1 MSEKLK
7 FVEVELPI
15 INEKVDVLAKEIKEL
30 EGKTICLDLTRNLR
44 GKSVEAIFRL
54 NIQGNKILAS
64 LERLHIFPFYIR
76 RMMRKN
82 IDYVEDSFNAQSKD
96 KNLRVKPF
104 LITRKKVHRSVRKAL
119 RNKAKEEITSY
130 IKERNKD
137 EIFSALLNGTFQ
149 KSLSLKLKK
158 IYPLSFCD
166 IRDIFIVKES
176 TTQKI

>member
-137 EIFSALLNGTFQ
+137 EIFLALLNGTFQ